1 MSENEKIENE
11 NENEKSVKK
20 EQLFK
25 NIPSREFVEDILKL
39 FIPNGFQDSYYQF
52 SRKMITEKNIVDKL
66 TLLIPQLKEY
76 YMNCKHKKYLENLDP
91 KKCVTILRQLL
102 RLYDYRVVS
111 MEKYHNGQKFLLY
124 KIEKIEIEK
133 DNYQKKLIIK
143 FDE

>member
-1 MSENEKIENE
+1 MNE
-11 NENEKSVKK
+11 EKDKK

-25 NIPSREFVEDILKL
+25 NIPSKEFVEDVLKL

-52 SRKMITEKNIVDKL
+52 SRKMITEKNIIEKL
-66 TLLIPQLKEY
+66 NLLLPQLKNY

-133 DNYQKKLIIK
+133 DNHQKKLIVE
-143 FDE
+143 FD

>member
-1 MSENEKIENE
+1 MSEDKD
-11 NENEKSVKK
+11 KK

-25 NIPSREFVEDILKL
+25 NIPSKEFVEDVLKL

-52 SRKMITEKNIVDKL
+52 SRKMINEKNVIEKL
-66 TLLIPQLKEY
+66 NLLMPQLKNY

-111 MEKYHNGQKFLLY
+111 IEKYHNGQKFLLY

-133 DNYQKKLIIK
+133 DNHQKKLIIE
-143 FDE
+143 FD

>member
-1 MSENEKIENE
+1 MSENNKNNDNQNNDIQ
-11 NENEKSVKK
+11 VKK

-25 NIPSREFVEDILKL
+25 KIPSKEFVEDILKL

-52 SRKMITEKNIVDKL
+52 SRKMITEKNIIEKL
-66 TLLIPQLKEY
+66 NLLMPQLKNH

-102 RLYDYRVVS
+102 RLYEYRVIS

-133 DNYQKKLIIK
+133 DNHQKKLIIE
-143 FDE
+143 FD

>member
-1 MSENEKIENE
+1 MSEDKEDKE
-11 NENEKSVKK
+11 KK

-25 NIPSREFVEDILKL
+25 NIPTKEFVEDVLKL

-52 SRKMITEKNIVDKL
+52 SRKMITEKNIIEKL
-66 TLLIPQLKEY
+66 NLLMPQLKNY

-102 RLYDYRVVS
+102 RLYEYRVIS

-133 DNYQKKLIIK
+133 DNHQKKLIVE
-143 FDE
+143 FD

>member
-1 MSENEKIENE
+1 MSEDKD
-11 NENEKSVKK
+11 KK

-25 NIPSREFVEDILKL
+25 NIPSKEFVEDVLKL

-52 SRKMITEKNIVDKL
+52 SRKMITEKNVIDKL
-66 TLLIPQLKEY
+66 NLLMPQLKEY

-91 KKCVTILRQLL
+91 KRCVTILRQLL

-133 DNYQKKLIIK
+133 DNYKKKLIVE
-143 FDE
+143 FD

>member
-1 MSENEKIENE
+1 MSEDKE
-11 NENEKSVKK
+11 KK

-25 NIPSREFVEDILKL
+25 NIPTKEFVEDVLKL

-52 SRKMITEKNIVDKL
+52 SRKMITEKNIIEKL
-66 TLLIPQLKEY
+66 NLLMPQLKNH

-102 RLYDYRVVS
+102 RLYEYRVIS

-133 DNYQKKLIIK
+133 DNHQKKLIIE
-143 FDE
+143 FD

>member
-1 MSENEKIENE
+1 MSENENLES
-11 NENEKSVKK
+11 EKSVKK

-25 NIPSREFVEDILKL
+25 NVPPKDFVEDILKL

-52 SRKMITEKNIVDKL
+52 SRKMISEKNVCDKL
-66 TLLIPQLKEY
+66 TLLVPQLKEY

>member
-1 MSENEKIENE
+1 MDENNDQNNDQLNQQI
-11 NENEKSVKK
+11 KK

-25 NIPSREFVEDILKL
+25 NIPTKEFVEDILKL

-52 SRKMITEKNIVDKL
+52 SRKMITEKNVIEKL
-66 TLLIPQLKEY
+66 NLLMPQLKEY

-102 RLYDYRVVS
+102 RLYEYRVIS

-133 DNYQKKLIIK
+133 DNYQKKLIVE
-143 FDE
+143 FD

>member
-1 MSENEKIENE
+1 MSEDKE
-11 NENEKSVKK
+11 KK

-25 NIPSREFVEDILKL
+25 NIPTKEFVEDVLKL

-52 SRKMITEKNIVDKL
+52 SRKMITEKNIIEKL
-66 TLLIPQLKEY
+66 NLLMPQLKNY

-102 RLYDYRVVS
+102 RLYDYRVIS
-111 MEKYHNGQKFLLY
+111 IEKYHNGQKFLLY

-133 DNYQKKLIIK
+133 DIHQKKLIIE
-143 FDE
+143 FD

>member
-1 MSENEKIENE
+1 MSEDKD
-11 NENEKSVKK
+11 KK

-25 NIPSREFVEDILKL
+25 NIPSKEFVEDVLKL

-52 SRKMITEKNIVDKL
+52 SRKMITEKNVIEKL
-66 TLLIPQLKEY
+66 NLLMSQLKEY

-133 DNYQKKLIIK
+133 DNYQKKLIIE
-143 FDE
+143 FD

>member
-1 MSENEKIENE
+1 MSEDKD
-11 NENEKSVKK
+11 KK

-25 NIPSREFVEDILKL
+25 NIPSKEFVEDVLKL

-52 SRKMITEKNIVDKL
+52 SRKMITEKNIIEKL
-66 TLLIPQLKEY
+66 NLLMPQLKNY

-102 RLYDYRVVS
+102 RLYEYRVIS
-111 MEKYHNGQKFLLY
+111 IEKYHNGQKFLLY

-133 DNYQKKLIIK
+133 DNHQKKLIIE
-143 FDE
+143 FD

>member
-1 MSENEKIENE
+1 MSEDKD
-11 NENEKSVKK
+11 KK

-25 NIPSREFVEDILKL
+25 NIPSKEFVEDVLKL

-52 SRKMITEKNIVDKL
+52 SRKMITEKNIIEKL
-66 TLLIPQLKEY
+66 NLLMPQLKNY

-102 RLYDYRVVS
+102 RLYEYRVIS
-111 MEKYHNGQKFLLY
+111 IEKYHNGQKFLLY

-133 DNYQKKLIIK
+133 DNHQKKLIVE
-143 FDE
+143 FD

>member
-1 MSENEKIENE
+1 MDEKD
-11 NENEKSVKK
+11 KK

-25 NIPSREFVEDILKL
+25 NIPSKEFVEDILKL

-52 SRKMITEKNIVDKL
+52 SRKMITEKNVIEKL
-66 TLLIPQLKEY
+66 NLLMPQLKEY

-124 KIEKIEIEK
+124 KIEKIEVEK
-133 DNYQKKLIIK
+133 DNHQKKLIVE
-143 FDE
+143 FD

>member
-1 MSENEKIENE
+1 MSENENLES
-11 NENEKSVKK
+11 EKSVKK

-25 NIPSREFVEDILKL
+25 NVPPKDFVEDILKL

-52 SRKMITEKNIVDKL
+52 SRKMINEKNVIEKL
-66 TLLIPQLKEY
+66 SLLMPQLKNY

-111 MEKYHNGQKFLLY
+111 IEKYHNGQKFLLY
-124 KIEKIEIEK
+124 KIEKIEVEK

-143 FDE
+143 LDDFEK

>member
-1 MSENEKIENE
+1 MSEDKD
-11 NENEKSVKK
+11 KK

-25 NIPSREFVEDILKL
+25 NIPSKEFVEDVLKL

-52 SRKMITEKNIVDKL
+52 SRKMITEKNVIEKL
-66 TLLIPQLKEY
+66 NLLMPQLKEY

-91 KKCVTILRQLL
+91 KRCVTILRQLL

-133 DNYQKKLIIK
+133 DNYKKKLIVE
-143 FDE
+143 FD

>member
-1 MSENEKIENE
+1 MSEDKE
-11 NENEKSVKK
+11 KK

-25 NIPSREFVEDILKL
+25 NIPTKEFVEDVLKL

-52 SRKMITEKNIVDKL
+52 SRKMITEKNIIDKL
-66 TLLIPQLKEY
+66 NLLMPQLKNY

-102 RLYDYRVVS
+102 RLYEYRVIS
-111 MEKYHNGQKFLLY
+111 IEKYHNGQKFLLY

-133 DNYQKKLIIK
+133 DIHQKKLIIE
-143 FDE
+143 FD

>member
-1 MSENEKIENE
+1 MSEEKE
-11 NENEKSVKK
+11 KK

-25 NIPSREFVEDILKL
+25 NVPPKEFVEDVLKL

-52 SRKMITEKNIVDKL
+52 SRKMISEKNIIEKL
-66 TLLIPQLKEY
+66 NLLMPQLKGY

-102 RLYDYRVVS
+102 RIYEYRVIS

-124 KIEKIEIEK
+124 KIEKIEVEK
-133 DNYQKKLIIK
+133 DNYQKKLIVE
-143 FDE
+143 FD

>member
-1 MSENEKIENE
+1 MND

-25 NIPSREFVEDILKL
+25 NIPSKEFVEDILKL

-52 SRKMITEKNIVDKL
+52 SRKMITDKNVIEKIN
-66 TLLIPQLKEY
+66 LLLPQLKEY
-76 YMNCKHKKYLENLDP
+76 YMNCKHKKYLENIDQ

-102 RLYDYRVVS
+102 RLYDYRVIS

-124 KIEKIEIEK
+124 KIEKIEVEK
-133 DNYQKKLIIK
+133 DNYQKKLIVE
-143 FDE
+143 FD

>member
-1 MSENEKIENE
+1 MSEDKY
-11 NENEKSVKK
+11 KK

-25 NIPSREFVEDILKL
+25 NIPSKEFVEDVLKL

-52 SRKMITEKNIVDKL
+52 SRKMITEKNIIEKL
-66 TLLIPQLKEY
+66 NLLMPQLKNY

-102 RLYDYRVVS
+102 RLYEYRVIS
-111 MEKYHNGQKFLLY
+111 IEKYHNGQKFLLY

-133 DNYQKKLIIK
+133 DNHQKKLIIE
-143 FDE
+143 FD